1 VTFENQRRKFALA
14 VVFLALALALPL
26 AQSQED
32 REERTKEAAS
42 QSAKASKVFDAIM
55 KTPDK
60 AIPRELLEH
69 AKAIAVFPQ
78 ASRLPSSSAARA
90 DAGL

>member
-1 VTFENQRRKFALA
+1 
-14 VVFLALALALPL
+14 
-26 AQSQED
+26 
-32 REERTKEAAS
+32 
-42 QSAKASKVFDAIM
+42 VFDAIM